1 MKKDL
6 RKLARQDH
14 NKILDE
20 NKYFYE
26 KIKAENYSTDH
37 SEAKTEKNRFS
48 WKKFSFAM
56 AAVLLVIVISATML
70 LIFLPDNNSEQK
82 KYYAEENFLTDIVE
96 YENVKNNLKY
106 FNVDENIID
115 TIFLTYDSLSG
126 DYLFYDIFGAREDYM
141 EDWKITICV
150 NKDYAFPYV
159 EELYNQS
166 TIVNGYE
173 VKYYTNSYVEDG
185 VFVSVTN
192 SLIKIKD
199 ETILIEY
206 TCLNFEHEENNF
218 FNWLGNT
225 ITKK

>member
-6 RKLARQDH
+6 RKLAKKDH
-14 NKILDE
+14 KKILDD
-20 NKYFYE
+20 NKTFYE
-26 KIKAENYSTDH
+26 KITTENYSLTKN
-37 SEAKTEKNRFS
+37 SESKNKFS

-70 LIFLPDNNSEQK
+70 VIFLPDNTSEEEK

-96 YENVKNNLKY
+96 YENIENNLKY
-106 FNVDENIID
+106 FHVDKNIID

-150 NKDYAFPYV
+150 NKDYAFPYI
-159 EELYNQS
+159 EEWYTQS
-166 TIVNGYE
+166 TIINEYE
-173 VKYYTNSYVEDG
+173 VKYYTKNYIEEG
-185 VFVSVTN
+185 VFVSITK
-192 SLIKIKD
+192 SLIKIKE

-218 FNWLGNT
+218 FDWLGNT